1 MIDRNY
7 IEQLFK
13 AHFVQMH
20 RFAVM
25 LLHDEEL
32 AADVVQDV
40 FASLLESE
48 ANSSVSG
55 GYLMNAVRNRC
66 LNHIRDCEIH
76 QRIIAGYYLD
86 SESEQYIPFDDE
98 RMSNIRTLVSS
109 ELPPQARRII
119 ELRFYSGLQFSEIA
133 VEMGISETAV
143 YRHLRKALI
152 LIRQK
157 LNTNGN

>member
-13 AHFVQMH
+13 AHFAQMH

>member
-1 MIDRNY
+1 
-7 IEQLFK
+7 
-13 AHFVQMH
+13 
-20 RFAVM
+20 
-25 LLHDEEL
+25 
-32 AADVVQDV
+32 
-40 FASLLESE
+40 
-48 ANSSVSG
+48 
-55 GYLMNAVRNRC
+55 MNAVRNRC

-86 SESEQYIPFDDE
+86 SESEQHISFDDE